1 MSDELFRREV
11 LQAKQDERLGK
22 IGFRAPRVGW
32 IFFAIGAASTIAILG
47 LLIAGRYT
55 RHERVHGT
63 LVPDSGLIAVSVAG
77 PGVVSRILAHEGD
90 IVVAGQPLV
99 EVSMPQDSVALGET
113 QALVA
118 EQLRVKQQ
126 GLQSDLELHR
136 SLGDMQR
143 HEIQERL
150 RNLHSRAEEKARQ
163 AGLQKQRAD
172 SADELYQEWLR
183 VESAE
188 VISRYQMLQQ
198 RDSVLQHRA
207 NQIEL
212 EAQRRLL
219 VQQAD
224 EATSALAQLEPTL
237 RGQENRTR
245 RDVADVEQSLAENAA
260 RAAVTLRA
268 RVSGTVTSVLI
279 KPGQAVS
286 AGQTALSL
294 LPHDSELVAE
304 LWVPSSAIGFVDAGK
319 PVALRYEAYPY
330 QKFGQQR
337 GRVLSV
343 SRSAAP
349 PDAQSRLLGTAVD
362 APRYRVEVA
371 LERQVMAVYGRNE
384 SLKPGMGLE
393 ADISVETRRLVEW
406 VFDPLY
412 RLAQDRPAV
421 GSADTDR
428 R

>member
-126 GLQSDLELHR
+126 GLQSDLVLHR

-150 RNLHSRAEEKARQ
+150 RNLHLRAEEKARQ

-219 VQQAD
+219 V
-224 EATSALAQLEPTL
+224 
-237 RGQENRTR
+237 QENRTR